1 LVSILKQKRRKE
13 MKKVLTIVFSMLIV
27 CSMIGLSYAEDLRL
41 DGSTTVLP
49 IAQKAAEV
57 FMKKNPS
64 IKVFVS
70 GSGSGTGIKALLDG
84 TTDIADSSREAKD
97 KEIAMGKEKGITL
110 TAHKIALDGIVTVVH
125 PSMKIANITLE
136 QLRDI
141 YNGKITSWKEL
152 GGPNRPISVVSRD
165 TSSGTYEVWEE
176 KILKGDKVRADAL
189 LVASNGQAV
198 QTVAQNRYAI
208 GYIGI
213 GYLDKTVKA
222 LKVNK
227 KTATPDSIR
236 DGSWP
241 IARPLFMYTNGKPA
255 GVIAKFI
262 DFVLS
267 KEGQKIVN
275 EVKYVSLK

>member
-1 LVSILKQKRRKE
+1 MKR
-13 MKKVLTIVFSMLIV
+13 LFTIISSALFLIAFLG
-27 CSMIGLSYAEDLRL
+27 ISYAEDLRI

-57 FMKKNPS
+57 FMKKNPA
-64 IKVFVS
+64 IRVFVS
-70 GSGSGTGIKALLDG
+70 GSGSGTGIKALIDG
-84 TTDIADSSREAKD
+84 TTNIADSSREAKD
-97 KEIAMGKEKGITL
+97 KEIADGKAKGVTL
-110 TAHKIALDGIVTVVH
+110 TAHEIALDGIVPVVH
-125 PSMKIANITLE
+125 PSMKIENITVG

-141 YNGKITSWKEL
+141 YNGKIKTWKEL
-152 GGPNRPISVVSRD
+152 SGPDRPISVVSRD

-176 KILKGDKVRADAL
+176 KILKGDKVRSDAL

-213 GYLDKTVKA
+213 GYIDKSIKA
-222 LKVNK
+222 VKVNGK
-227 KTATPDSIR
+227 AATGQSVR

-255 GVIAKFI
+255 GTIAKFI
-262 DFVLS
+262 DFMLS
-267 KEGQKIVN
+267 QEGQKIVN
-275 EVKYVSLK
+275 EVKYVSIK

>member
-1 LVSILKQKRRKE
+1 MKR
-13 MKKVLTIVFSMLIV
+13 LLIVFTSVFFLMSL
-27 CSMIGLSYAEDLRL
+27 GTLSHADNLRI

-64 IKVFVS
+64 AKVFVS
-70 GSGSGTGIKALLDG
+70 GSGSGTGIKSLIDG
-84 TTDIADSSREAKD
+84 TTDIATSSREAKD
-97 KEIAMGKEKGITL
+97 KEITAGKKKGIKL
-110 TAHKIALDGIVTVVH
+110 TAHKVALDGIVPIVH
-125 PSMKIANITLE
+125 TSMKIDNITIE

-141 YNGKITSWKEL
+141 YKGKIKSWKEL
-152 GGPNRPISVVSRD
+152 GGPNRPIAVVSRD

-176 KILKGDKVRADAL
+176 LILKKDRVRPDAL

-198 QTVAQNRYAI
+198 QTIAQNKYAL

-213 GYLDKTVKA
+213 GYIDKSVKV
-222 LKVNK
+222 LKINSKSASK
-227 KTATPDSIR
+227 KSVR

-241 IARPLFMYTNGKPA
+241 VARPLFMYTNGKPA

-267 KEGQKIVN
+267 KEGQKLVN
-275 EVKYVSLK
+275 EVKYVSIK

>member
-1 LVSILKQKRRKE
+1 
-13 MKKVLTIVFSMLIV
+13 MKKSLIV
-27 CSMIGLSYAEDLRL
+27 LLSVVFMVSVFGLSYAEDLRI

-57 FMKKNPS
+57 FMKKNPT

-70 GSGSGTGIKALLDG
+70 GSGSGTGIKALIDG
-84 TTDIADSSREAKD
+84 TTNIATSSREAKE
-97 KEIAMGKEKGITL
+97 KEVASGKEKGITL
-110 TAHKIALDGIVTVVH
+110 TGHKVALDGIVPVVH
-125 PSMKIANITLE
+125 PSMKINDITVE

-141 YNGKITSWKEL
+141 YNGKIKTWKEL

-198 QTVAQNRYAI
+198 QTVANNKFAM

-213 GYLDKTVKA
+213 GYIDKSVKM
-222 LKVNK
+222 LKVNGAIASAK
-227 KTATPDSIR
+227 SVR

-262 DFVLS
+262 DFMLS

>member
-1 LVSILKQKRRKE
+1 
-13 MKKVLTIVFSMLIV
+13 MKKFLTIFFSVLFV
-27 CSMIGLSYAEDLRL
+27 CSMISFSYAEDIRI

-49 IAQKAAEV
+49 IAQRAAEV

-70 GSGSGTGIKALLDG
+70 GSGSGTGIKALIDG
-84 TTDIADSSREAKD
+84 TTNIATSSREAKD
-97 KEIAMGKEKGITL
+97 KEVATGKEKGVTL
-110 TAHKIALDGIVTVVH
+110 AAHKIAIDGIVPIVH
-125 PSMKIANITLE
+125 PSMKIDNITLE

-141 YNGKITSWKEL
+141 YNSKIKRWKEL
-152 GGPNRPISVVSRD
+152 GGPDRPISSVSRD
-165 TSSGTYEVWEE
+165 TSSGTYEVWEG
-176 KILKGDKVRADAL
+176 KILKGDKVRPDAL

-198 QTVAQNRYAI
+198 QTVAQNKFAI

-213 GYLDKTVKA
+213 GYIEKSVKV
-222 LKVNK
+222 LKVDGR
-227 KTATPDSIR
+227 TASANSVR

-241 IARPLFMYTNGKPA
+241 IARPLFMYTNGKPS

-262 DFVLS
+262 DFMLS

-275 EVKYVSLK
+275 EVKYVSIK

>member
-1 LVSILKQKRRKE
+1 
-13 MKKVLTIVFSMLIV
+13 MKKCLIGLFSIVFML
-27 CSMIGLSYAEDLRL
+27 SLLGLSYAEDLRI

-57 FMKKNPS
+57 FMKKHAD

-97 KEIAMGKEKGITL
+97 KEIAAGKEKGIAL
-110 TAHKIALDGIVTVVH
+110 TGHKIALDGIVPVVH
-125 PSMKIANITLE
+125 PTMKIDNITME

-141 YNGKITSWKEL
+141 YNGKIKSWKEL
-152 GGPNRPISVVSRD
+152 GGSDRPISVVSRD

-176 KILKGDKVRADAL
+176 KILKGDKVRPDAL

-198 QTVAQNRYAI
+198 QTVAQNKFAI

-213 GYLDKTVKA
+213 GYIDKTIKV
-222 LKVNK
+222 LKVDG
-227 KTATPDSIR
+227 KTASANSVR

-241 IARPLFMYTNGKPA
+241 VARPLFMYTNGKPS
-255 GVIAKFI
+255 GTIAKFI
-262 DFVLS
+262 DFMFS
-267 KEGQKIVN
+267 KEGQKVVN
-275 EVKYVSLK
+275 EVKYVSIK

>member
-1 LVSILKQKRRKE
+1 
-13 MKKVLTIVFSMLIV
+13 MKKLFTILLSVFFV
-27 CSMIGLSYAEDLRL
+27 CSFVGFSYAEDLRI

-57 FMKKNPS
+57 FMKKNPDVR
-64 IKVFVS
+64 IYVS
-70 GSGSGTGIKALLDG
+70 GSGSGTGIKALIDG
-84 TTDIADSSREAKD
+84 TTNIATSSREAKD
-97 KEIAMGKEKGITL
+97 KEIASGKEKGVTL
-110 TAHKIALDGIVTVVH
+110 TAHKVALDGIVPVVH
-125 PSMKIANITLE
+125 PSIKINNITLE

-141 YNGKITSWKEL
+141 YNGKIKTWKEL
-152 GGPNRPISVVSRD
+152 GGPDRPIAVVSRD

-176 KILKGDKVRADAL
+176 KVLKGDKVRPDAL

-213 GYLDKTVKA
+213 GYVDKSVKVI
-222 LKVNK
+222 KVNG
-227 KTATPDSIR
+227 KTASAETVRDS
-236 DGSWP
+236 SWP
-241 IARPLFMYTNGKPA
+241 IARPLYMYTNGKPA
-255 GVIAKFI
+255 GTMGKFI
-262 DFVLS
+262 DFMLS

>member
-1 LVSILKQKRRKE
+1 
-13 MKKVLTIVFSMLIV
+13 MKKILIVFMSIFFLMSL
-27 CSMIGLSYAEDLRL
+27 GTLSYAEDLRI

-97 KEIAMGKEKGITL
+97 KEIAAGKENGINL
-110 TAHKIALDGIVTVVH
+110 VAHKIALDGIVPVVH
-125 PSMKIANITLE
+125 PSMKIDNITME

-141 YNGKITSWKEL
+141 YNGKIKSWKEI

-165 TSSGTYEVWEE
+165 TSSGTYEVWEG
-176 KILKGDKVRADAL
+176 KVLHKDRVRADAL

-198 QTVAQNRYAI
+198 QTVSQNKYAI

-213 GYLDKTVKA
+213 GYIDKSIKV
-222 LKVNK
+222 LKVNGK
-227 KTATPDSIR
+227 IASEKTVRDS
-236 DGSWP
+236 SWP
-241 IARPLFMYTNGKPA
+241 VSRPLFMYTNGKPA
-255 GVIAKFI
+255 GVTAKFI

-275 EVKYVSLK
+275 EVKYVSIK

>member
-1 LVSILKQKRRKE
+1 
-13 MKKVLTIVFSMLIV
+13 MKKLLVILMSVFFLMSL
-27 CSMIGLSYAEDLRL
+27 GTLSYAEDLRI

-64 IKVFVS
+64 AKVFVS
-70 GSGSGTGIKALLDG
+70 GSGSGTGIKALIDG
-84 TTDIADSSREAKD
+84 TTDIATSSREAKD
-97 KEIAMGKEKGITL
+97 KEVASGKKKGIKL
-110 TAHKIALDGIVTVVH
+110 TAHKVALDGIVPIVH
-125 PSMKIANITLE
+125 PSVKIENITME

-141 YNGKITSWKEL
+141 YNGKIKSWKEI

-176 KILKGDKVRADAL
+176 KVLHKDRVRADAL

-198 QTVAQNRYAI
+198 QTVSQNKYAI

-213 GYLDKTVKA
+213 GYFDKSIKV
-222 LKVNK
+222 LKVNGK
-227 KTATPDSIR
+227 SASKETVR
-236 DGSWP
+236 NGSWP
-241 IARPLFMYTNGKPA
+241 VSRPLFMYTNGRPA
-255 GVIAKFI
+255 GVTAKFI

-275 EVKYVSLK
+275 EVKYVSIK